1 MNKNDLFALR
11 RYYKKL
17 GQKKQ
22 DKKIPMEIFLAKTQ
36 GFCAGVASAI
46 DIVELALKTYGT
58 PLYVYHDIV
67 HNTSVVEDMKS
78 RGVIFVENLNDVPE
92 GSRIIFSA
100 HGVGPDLIHKARERR
115 LKFVDATCPL
125 VTKVHKEAVKFSDQQ
140 LDTLLIGHVGHQELI
155 GTSGYVRPDLLHIIE
170 NEADVDALKLDPKKT
185 IAYITQTTLSIDETR
200 GIIEKLKSKFPK
212 LIGPSRSDI
221 CYATQN
227 RQDAVKDLAIYCDII
242 IICGSPHSSNSNR
255 LRETGAQMGV
265 VSYIVDTADQLDCS
279 VLEGKQRVG
288 LSSGASVPR
297 YLVNEIIDKIKSYA
311 PESNVHEFANP
322 EKNIVFPVLQFK
334 E

>member
-1 MNKNDLFALR
+1 
-11 RYYKKL
+11 
-17 GQKKQ
+17 
-22 DKKIPMEIFLAKTQ
+22 MEIFLARTQ

-67 HNTSVVEDMKS
+67 HNTSVVNDMKR
-78 RGVIFVENLNDVPE
+78 RGVIFVEYINDVPE
-92 GSRIIFSA
+92 GSRIILSA
-100 HGVGPDLIHKARERR
+100 HGVPPEVINQSKNRH

-125 VTKVHKEAVKFSDQQ
+125 VTKVHKEAIKFSGQNI
-140 LDTLLIGHVGHQELI
+140 DTVLIGHVGHQELV
-155 GTSGYVRPDLLHIIE
+155 GTSGYVHPDLLHIVE
-170 NEADVDALKLDPKKT
+170 NESDVDQLDIDVDKPV
-185 IAYITQTTLSIDETR
+185 AYITQTTLSVDETM
-200 GIIEKLKSKFPK
+200 GIIDKLKHRFPK
-212 LIGPSRSDI
+212 LIAPLRSDI

-227 RQDAVKDLAIYCDII
+227 RQDAVKELAKTCDVI

-255 LRETGAQMGV
+255 LRETGEHLGIE
-265 VSYIVDTADQLDCS
+265 SHIIDTAAQLNCDI
-279 VLEGKQRVG
+279 LKNKNKIG

-297 YLVNEIIDKIKSYA
+297 YLVDEIIEKIKMQYPQA
-311 PESNVHEFANP
+311 IVHEFNNP

>member
-1 MNKNDLFALR
+1 
-11 RYYKKL
+11 
-17 GQKKQ
+17 
-22 DKKIPMEIFLAKTQ
+22 MEIFLAKTQ

-78 RGVIFVENLNDVPE
+78 RGVIFVEDLKDVPHA
-92 GSRIIFSA
+92 SRIIFSA
-100 HGVGPDLIHKARERR
+100 HGIPPHLIHDARERH

-125 VTKVHKEAVKFSDQQ
+125 VTKVHKEAIKFSD
-140 LDTLLIGHVGHQELI
+140 LKVDTVLIGHLGHQELI
-155 GTSGYVRPDLLHIIE
+155 GTSGYVQPELLHIIE
-170 NEADVDALKLDPKKT
+170 NENDVDVLNIDPQKT
-185 IAYITQTTLSIDETR
+185 VAYITQTTLSVDETR
-200 GIIEKLKSKFPK
+200 GIIERLKSKFPK
-212 LIGPSRSDI
+212 LIGPARSDI

-227 RQDAVKDLAIYCDII
+227 RQDAVKELAGFCDAI

-255 LRETGAQMGV
+255 LRETGELMGV
-265 VSYIVDTADQLDCS
+265 PSYIVDTAEELDCA
-279 VLEGKQRVG
+279 VLHDKQRVG

-297 YLVNEIIDKIKSYA
+297 YLVDEIIDKIKA
-311 PESNVHEFANP
+311 FIPRAIVHEFPNP

>member
-1 MNKNDLFALR
+1 MGGSEL
-11 RYYKKL
+11 
-17 GQKKQ
+17 Q
-22 DKKIPMEIFLAKTQ
+22 DPLKFMEIYLAKTQ

-78 RGVIFVENLNDVPE
+78 RGVIFVEDLSSVPQ

-100 HGVGPDLIHKARERR
+100 HGIPPDLINEARERR
-115 LKFVDATCPL
+115 LKYVDATCPL
-125 VTKVHKEAVKFSDQQ
+125 VTKVHKEAVKFSDQHI
-140 LDTLLIGHVGHQELI
+140 DTVLIGHVGHQELI
-155 GTSGYVRPDLLHIIE
+155 GTSGYVLPDLLHIIE
-170 NEADVDALKLDPKKT
+170 NEKDVETLNIDPKKSV
-185 IAYITQTTLSIDETR
+185 AYITQTTLSVDETR
-200 GIIEKLKSKFPK
+200 GIIEHLKRKFPK
-212 LIGPSRSDI
+212 LIGPLRSDI

-227 RQDAVKDLAIYCDII
+227 RQDAVKELAGFCDII

-265 VSYIVDTADQLDCS
+265 ESFIVDTAAQLDCS
-279 VLEGKQRVG
+279 ILKGKHRLG

-297 YLVNEIIDKIKSYA
+297 YLVDEIIDKIKSYA
-311 PESNVHEFANP
+311 PESIVHEFSNP

>member
-1 MNKNDLFALR
+1 MD
-11 RYYKKL
+11 
-17 GQKKQ
+17 
-22 DKKIPMEIFLAKTQ
+22 IFLAKTQ

-78 RGVIFVENLNDVPE
+78 RGVVFVEDLNDVPLA
-92 GSRIIFSA
+92 SRIIFSA
-100 HGVGPDLIHKARERR
+100 HGIPPELIQKARERH
-115 LKFVDATCPL
+115 LKYVDATCPL
-125 VTKVHKEAVKFSDQQ
+125 VTKVHKEAVKFSDQKV
-140 LDTLLIGHVGHQELI
+140 DTVLIGHVGHQELI
-155 GTSGYVRPDLLHIIE
+155 GTSGYVHPELLHIVESEEDI
-170 NEADVDALKLDPKKT
+170 DGLKIDPQKT
-185 IAYITQTTLSIDETR
+185 IAYITQTTLSVDETK
-200 GIIEKLKSKFPK
+200 GIIEKLRSRFPK
-212 LIGPSRSDI
+212 LIGPLRSDI

-227 RQDAVKDLAIYCDII
+227 RQDAVKDLAGFCDII

-255 LRETGAQMGV
+255 LRETGEQMGV
-265 VSYIVDTADQLDCS
+265 ASFIVDTAAELDCAI
-279 VLEGKQRVG
+279 LQGKQRVG

-297 YLVNEIIDKIKSYA
+297 YLVEEIIDKIKIFA
-311 PESNVHEFANP
+311 PQSIVHEFSNP

>member
-1 MNKNDLFALR
+1 
-11 RYYKKL
+11 
-17 GQKKQ
+17 
-22 DKKIPMEIFLAKTQ
+22 MEIFLAKTQ

-78 RGVIFVENLNDVPE
+78 RGVVFVEDLKDVPH

-100 HGVGPDLIHKARERR
+100 HGIPPELIDEARERQ
-115 LKFVDATCPL
+115 LKYVDATCPL
-125 VTKVHKEAVKFSDQQ
+125 VTKVHKEAIKFSGQQ
-140 LDTLLIGHVGHQELI
+140 VDTVLIGHVGHQELI
-155 GTSGYVRPDLLHIIE
+155 GTAGYVHPDLLHIIE
-170 NEADVDALKLDPKKT
+170 NEDDVQRLNIDPDKT
-185 IAYITQTTLSIDETR
+185 IAYITQTTLSVDETR
-200 GIIEKLKSKFPK
+200 GIIDKLKMKFPK
-212 LIGPSRSDI
+212 LIGPPRSDI

-227 RQDAVKDLAIYCDII
+227 RQDAVKELADFCDII

-255 LRETGAQMGV
+255 LRETGEQMGV
-265 VSYIVDTADQLDCS
+265 ESYIVDTAAELDCA
-279 VLEGKQRVG
+279 VLQNKQKVG

-297 YLVNEIIDKIKSYA
+297 YLVDEIIDKIKTYA
-311 PESNVHEFANP
+311 PEAVVHEFSNP

>member
-1 MNKNDLFALR
+1 MN
-11 RYYKKL
+11 
-17 GQKKQ
+17 
-22 DKKIPMEIFLAKTQ
+22 IFLAKTQ

-46 DIVELALKTYGT
+46 DIVELALKNYGT

-78 RGVIFVENLNDVPE
+78 RGVIFVEDLKDVPT

-100 HGVGPDLIHKARERR
+100 HGIPPSLIKEARERQ
-115 LKFVDATCPL
+115 LKYVDATCPL
-125 VTKVHKEAVKFSDQQ
+125 VTKVHKEAVKFSDQKIE
-140 LDTLLIGHVGHQELI
+140 TLLIGHVGHQELI
-155 GTSGYVRPDLLHIIE
+155 GTAGYVHPDLLHIIE
-170 NEADVDALKLDPKKT
+170 NEKDVDRLDISPDKP
-185 IAYITQTTLSIDETR
+185 IAYITQTTLSVDETR
-200 GIIEKLKSKFPK
+200 GIIEKLKAKFPK

-221 CYATQN
+221 CYATKN
-227 RQDAVKDLAIYCDII
+227 RQDAVKELARFCDII

-255 LRETGAQMGV
+255 LRETGEGLGV
-265 VSYIVDTADQLDCS
+265 LSIIIDTAVQMDCS
-279 VLEGKQRVG
+279 ILKGKSNVG

-297 YLVNEIIDKIKSYA
+297 YLVDEIIDKIKIFEPRSV
-311 PESNVHEFANP
+311 VHEFANP